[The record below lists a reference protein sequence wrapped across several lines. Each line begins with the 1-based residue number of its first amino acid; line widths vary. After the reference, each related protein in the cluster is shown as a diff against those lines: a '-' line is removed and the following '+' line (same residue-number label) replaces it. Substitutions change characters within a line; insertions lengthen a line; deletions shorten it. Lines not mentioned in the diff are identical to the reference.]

1 MLSAFPFCFF
11 CCLLSESTAFYRRS
25 ERPLN
30 LSLNTKVVQN
40 ILASIAAVFG
50 VVTIVAGTRVLLGA
64 DPGYIVFQP
73 LLIYNTAMG
82 VAYIGAGL
90 LAWRNARQGQFAAAA
105 IFILNGFVLAAIAY
119 LYLSQEP
126 VAVDSLRAM
135 ILRTVVW
142 SVLLLGLVWVAR
154 RSTRKDAPV

>member
-1 MLSAFPFCFF
+1 M
-11 CCLLSESTAFYRRS
+11 
-25 ERPLN
+25 PLN

-50 VVTIVAGTRVLLGA
+50 LVTIVAGTRVLLGA

-105 IFILNGFVLAAIAY
+105 IFLLNGLVLAAIAY
-119 LYLSQEP
+119 LYVSQGP

-135 ILRTVVW
+135 ILRTGVW
-142 SVLLLGLVWVAR
+142 SVLFLGLVWVAR
-154 RSTRKDAPV
+154 RSRRKDAPV

>member
-1 MLSAFPFCFF
+1 
-11 CCLLSESTAFYRRS
+11 
-25 ERPLN
+25 
-30 LSLNTKVVQN
+30 
-40 ILASIAAVFG
+40 
-50 VVTIVAGTRVLLGA
+50 
-64 DPGYIVFQP
+64 
-73 LLIYNTAMG
+73 
-82 VAYIGAGL
+82 
-90 LAWRNARQGQFAAAA
+90 
-105 IFILNGFVLAAIAY
+105 VLAAIAY